1 MWLIV
6 ILLLHVVLAWQKV
19 PGSAANVE
27 AGKFGIWGVNRAGR
41 VFYRNP
47 RIKRWMIVPGL
58 LKQISVG
65 GNQVWG
71 VNKANEIFMRTSI
84 SPKSAWKRVAGGLK
98 HVSVSDSNRVWG
110 VNRYGWVYRRGG
122 NKWNRVSGGLKQIS
136 VGEAGVW
143 GVNDAN
149 DIYYRQGT
157 FGDKDTAGSDWVKLP
172 GKFKWIS
179 SGNRVFG
186 VSPKNEVFER
196 VGRSAQ
202 YPIGSC
208 WKKLGGSLSQ
218 VDVGIH
224 RQWGVNQ
231 HGAIYV
237 S

>member
-6 ILLLHVVLAWQKV
+6 ILLLHVVLAWQRV
-19 PGSAANVE
+19 PGSFVNVE
-27 AGKFGIWGVNRAGR
+27 AGKFGVWAVNGPGK
-41 VFYRNP
+41 VFFRDL
-47 RIKRWMIVPGL
+47 KRKSWVIVPGL
-58 LKQISVG
+58 LKQVSVG
-65 GNQVWG
+65 GQVWG
-71 VNKANEIFMRTSI
+71 VNKANNIFMRTSFRGY
-84 SPKSAWKRVAGGLK
+84 WKRVAGALN
-98 HVSVSDSNRVWG
+98 HVSVSNSNRVWG
-110 VNRYGWVYRRGG
+110 VNKHDQVFRRA
-122 NKWNRVSGGLKQIS
+122 NHRWERVQGALKQIS